1 MENYKNLV
9 LQNEIGNAQMIR
21 PIIKDGISIIDTYP
35 LDVIERLGKYQ
46 FIFDY
51 SANSSTS
58 SYNMNNWVNFSKG
71 DVVEVVSFQLG
82 SAMINNPN
90 YKEYAP
96 VKYNTT
102 DSNAPKTGFFS
113 GINFGE
119 LVKGLNGGNRKELE
133 IPKEYLQ
140 KVDDS
145 TSVTIP
151 TGVNFGANPKP
162 QPISIKPIGIGR
174 EPSSDV
180 ILEENATFSL
190 VKPFTYLT
198 SYTKGRPLYELGGAG
213 MLQYEQ
219 TPNYETIP
227 AGTKVTG
234 RLFKSIANQKV
245 ISAISGVSNSMIRP
259 TVIEKDFLA
268 VKGYGST
275 GSINIPSE
283 YLTREITTNT
293 NNNNGNVVP
302 VANDNKNLLMIVG
315 AFLVG
320 YVLFSKETPST

>member
-1 MENYKNLV
+1 
-9 LQNEIGNAQMIR
+9 
-21 PIIKDGISIIDTYP
+21 
-35 LDVIERLGKYQ
+35 
-46 FIFDY
+46 
-51 SANSSTS
+51 
-58 SYNMNNWVNFSKG
+58 MNNWVNFSKG
-71 DVVEVVSFQLG
+71 DVVEVVRFQLG
-82 SAMINNPN
+82 SAIINNPN

-119 LVKGLNGGNRKELE
+119 LLKGLTVGNRKELE

-145 TSVTIP
+145 TAVTLP
-151 TGVNFGANPKP
+151 TGINFGANPKP
-162 QPISIKPIGIGR
+162 QPMNSKPIFIGN
-174 EPSSDV
+174 EPSADV

-190 VKPFTYLT
+190 VKPFTYVA
-198 SYTKGRPLYELGGAG
+198 SYTKGRPLNELGGAG
-213 MLQYEQ
+213 MLQYVQ

-234 RLFKSIANQKV
+234 RLFRYIANKKV
-245 ISAISGVSNSMIRP
+245 LNAISGVSNTIVRP
-259 TVIEKDFLA
+259 TVIEQDLLA

-275 GSINIPSE
+275 GSINIPIE
-283 YLTREITTNT
+283 YLTRDVSTNT
-293 NNNNGNVVP
+293 NNNNGNIVP
-302 VANDNKNLLMIVG
+302 VKNDNKNLLMIVG

-320 YVLFSKETPST
+320 YVLFKKDTPSN

>member
-1 MENYKNLV
+1 MQNYKDLV
-9 LQNEIGNAQMIR
+9 LQNEIGNIQMTR
-21 PIIKDGISIIDTYP
+21 PIKGGESIIDTYP

-46 FIFDY
+46 FIYDY

-71 DVVEVVSFQLG
+71 DVVEVVRFQLG
-82 SAMINNPN
+82 SAIINNPN
-90 YKEYAP
+90 YKDYSLTSSLAP
-96 VKYNTT
+96 DTSVK
-102 DSNAPKTGFFS
+102 PKWDWGQIVAGF
-113 GINFGE
+113 
-119 LVKGLNGGNRKELE
+119 GNKKELE

-162 QPISIKPIGIGR
+162 QPISIIKPI
-174 EPSSDV
+174 PQVSSEV
-180 ILEENATFSL
+180 ILEENATF
-190 VKPFTYLT
+190 VLT
-198 SYTKGRPLYELGGAG
+198 KDFSYQTNEYVNTCPQGVYCITGGYYKQG
-213 MLQYEQ
+213 ILK
-219 TPNYETIP
+219 

-234 RLFKSIANQKV
+234 RLFKTITSPKKNIFSPASVMPNAV
-245 ISAISGVSNSMIRP
+245 E
-259 TVIEKDFLA
+259 TDFLA

-275 GSINIPSE
+275 GSINIPIE
-283 YLTREITTNT
+283 YLTREVSTNT

-302 VANDNKNLLMIVG
+302 AKYDNKDLLMIAG

-320 YVLFSKETPST
+320 YLLFNNDTPTT

>member
-1 MENYKNLV
+1 MENYKDLV
-9 LQNEIGNAQMIR
+9 LQNEIGNIQMIR
-21 PIIKDGISIIDTYP
+21 PIKGGESIIDTYP

-46 FIFDY
+46 FIYDY

-71 DVVEVVSFQLG
+71 DVVEVVRFQLG
-82 SAMINNPN
+82 SAIINNPN

-162 QPISIKPIGIGR
+162 QPISIIKPI
-174 EPSSDV
+174 PQVSSEV

-190 VKPFTYLT
+190 VKPFTYVA

-213 MLQYEQ
+213 MLQYVQ

-227 AGTKVTG
+227 SGTKVTG
-234 RLFKSIANQKV
+234 RLFRYIPKKSLIE
-245 ISAISGVSNSMIRP
+245 SNTVVKP
-259 TVIEKDFLA
+259 TVIEQYSLA

-275 GSINIPSE
+275 GSINIPIE
-283 YLTREITTNT
+283 YLTREVSTNT

-302 VANDNKNLLMIVG
+302 AKYDNKDLLMIAG

-320 YVLFSKETPST
+320 YLLFNNDTPTT

>member
-1 MENYKNLV
+1 MQNYKDLV
-9 LQNEIGNAQMIR
+9 LENEIGSMQIAR
-21 PIIKDGISIIDTYP
+21 PIQDGVSNIIKYP
-35 LDVIERLGKYQ
+35 LDVVEKLGKYQ
-46 FIFDY
+46 FIYDY
-51 SANSSTS
+51 SADNSNSSAFIS
-58 SYNMNNWVNFSKG
+58 KVNFSKG

-82 SAMINNPN
+82 NAMINNPN
-90 YKEYAP
+90 YKDYTP
-96 VKYNTT
+96 IDNT
-102 DSNAPKTGFFS
+102 APKTGIFS
-113 GINFGE
+113 GLNFGE
-119 LVKGLNGGNRKELE
+119 LLKGLTVGNRKELE

-151 TGVNFGANPKP
+151 TGVNFGANPNS
-162 QPISIKPIGIGR
+162 QPMNSKPIFIGS
-174 EPSSDV
+174 EPSADV

-190 VKPFTYLT
+190 VKPFTYVA

-213 MLQYEQ
+213 RLQYVQ

-234 RLFKSIANQKV
+234 RLFRYIANKKV
-245 ISAISGVSNSMIRP
+245 VNAISDVRNSMFKP
-259 TVIEKDFLA
+259 TVIEQDLLA

-283 YLTREITTNT
+283 YLTRDIPNNT
-293 NNNNGNVVP
+293 QNNNGAVVP
-302 VANDNKNLLMIVG
+302 VKNNNKNLLMIVG

-320 YVLFSKETPST
+320 YILFNKETPSN

>member
-96 VKYNTT
+96 INNT
-102 DSNAPKTGFFS
+102 APKTGFFS

-151 TGVNFGANPKP
+151 IGVNFGANPKP
-162 QPISIKPIGIGR
+162 QPISIIKPI
-174 EPSSDV
+174 PQVSSEV

-190 VKPFTYLT
+190 VKPFTYVT

-213 MLQYEQ
+213 MLQYVQ

-234 RLFKSIANQKV
+234 RLFKSIAN
-245 ISAISGVSNSMIRP
+245 SS
-259 TVIEKDFLA
+259 L
-268 VKGYGST
+268 
-275 GSINIPSE
+275 
-283 YLTREITTNT
+283 
-293 NNNNGNVVP
+293 
-302 VANDNKNLLMIVG
+302 
-315 AFLVG
+315 
-320 YVLFSKETPST
+320 